1 MAGLPP
7 DSRYVTGGVPPEMRQ
22 GTDLTPGVEVAA
34 PTETVIDPDGTTAQ
48 ITRMRFPRPENLP
61 APKRYDEPADDRPL
75 LIPGASRSLRY
86 DFPLFPDVQ
95 CRIVF
100 EGPATA
106 DHLDQLCEY
115 LTVARD
121 KLKEQQARTPAVTA
135 RTPTPRKIKPKKEP
149 TNGN

>member
-1 MAGLPP
+1 MGGLPP

-22 GTDLTPGVEVAA
+22 GTELTDSDVARPTERFEPGVDGV
-34 PTETVIDPDGTTAQ
+34 TEQ
-48 ITRMRFPRPENLP
+48 IQQIRVPRPDHIP
-61 APKRYDEPADDRPL
+61 ATPRFEPTDDRPL

-135 RTPTPRKIKPKKEP
+135 RTPTPRKVKPKKEP